1 MGVEGWDRLRSAKIA
16 RLNWLLPSILGM
28 GPMYGIYRRNGG
40 RYCNVDMLYSFPVS
54 IPWRAPRESER
65 DVDDGLR
72 KKRFTV
78 RTDDTFV

>member
-1 MGVEGWDRLRSAKIA
+1 
-16 RLNWLLPSILGM
+16 
-28 GPMYGIYRRNGG
+28 MYGIYRRNGG